1 MEIFQ
6 AIFAWLWIWFIH
18 AVVAA
23 VLTAPIVFLSYRRVA
38 WQKWELLAF
47 VLPFGTWTALMFS
60 ELSTGTKSMS
70 NLLEPFC
77 LPPAIAVAA
86 LVRAILGNRVS
97 ERICAVVLI
106 TALCLLAVAVFFVVP
121 PLPEQ
126 GRC

>member
-1 MEIFQ
+1 M
-6 AIFAWLWIWFIH
+6 
-18 AVVAA
+18 

-47 VLPFGTWTALMFS
+47 VLPFGIWSVLMFS
-60 ELSTGTKSMS
+60 GLSTGKSMS

-86 LVRAILGNRVS
+86 LVRAILGNQVS

-106 TALCLLAVAVFFVVP
+106 TALCLIAVAVFFIVP
-121 PLPEQ
+121 PLPE
-126 GRC
+126 